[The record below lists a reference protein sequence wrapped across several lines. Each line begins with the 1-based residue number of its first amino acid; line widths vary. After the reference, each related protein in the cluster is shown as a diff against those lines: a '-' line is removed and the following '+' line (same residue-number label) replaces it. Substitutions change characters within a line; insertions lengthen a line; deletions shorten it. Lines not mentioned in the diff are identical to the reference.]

1 MVGVP
6 NPAGPSNEGRAMSQT
21 IPYPQFLTVE
31 EVAKALRVVP
41 LTVRRL
47 IKSGKL
53 KASHVGRRVR
63 IRPADLDKY
72 LDANPA

>member
-1 MVGVP
+1 
-6 NPAGPSNEGRAMSQT
+6 MSQT
-21 IPYPQFLTVE
+21 IPYPQFLTIPQ
-31 EVAKALRVVP
+31 VAKALQVVP

-53 KASHVGRRVR
+53 KASHVGRRIR

-72 LDANPA
+72 LEANLASVLS

>member
-1 MVGVP
+1 L
-6 NPAGPSNEGRAMSQT
+6 Q
-21 IPYPQFLTVE
+21 
-31 EVAKALRVVP
+31 VVP

-53 KASHVGRRVR
+53 KASHVGRRIR